1 MPENTYIATQEQAE
15 TYAKYR
21 PTYCDTNVVEE
32 IIKYL
37 NIDGKQVSSHMK
49 MKQTL

>member
-1 MPENTYIATQEQAE
+1 MSESGYIATQEQADI
-15 TYAKYR
+15 YAKYR

-37 NIDGKQVSSHMK
+37 NIDGKQVS
-49 MKQTL
+49 